1 MFVLENVPDRDLVV
15 EIENQSVCQ
24 PFLGGWRRKNNG
36 TCYYHAQTQTDYTV
50 GSDDR
55 LRIITP
61 GKKSN
66 HFIFFFK
73 VGARLCLIH
82 RLPKVNSSRRS

>member
-1 MFVLENVPDRDLVV
+1 VV

-61 GKKSN
+61 GKKKIKS
-66 HFIFFFK
+66 FYFFK
-73 VGARLCLIH
+73 WGEARLCLIH
-82 RLPKVNSSRRS
+82 RFPKSQMAQVNSSRRS